1 MDKQLILEQ
10 AKRLLSVQPGLTV
23 SETADALELL
33 GSYTL
38 DCSYQGVPLYDVYE
52 IKIVVPWDYPT
63 SFPKIWEVGG
73 KVPRENNGF
82 MHVLADGSLCLGVI
96 YDLISLI
103 TSDSELSH
111 YVCPL
116 LDSYLYSATYY
127 REYGVVPE
135 YGERPHG
142 DAGIIE
148 AYKERYQVSD
158 EETLFSLLSYSA
170 GMICYRGHLPCP
182 CGSGKRMRNCHG
194 QIILSALN
202 SKYAAFLSWE
212 AKYLIEQRRRGNN
225 ENKRRH

>member
-1 MDKQLILEQ
+1 M
-10 AKRLLSVQPGLTV
+10 
-23 SETADALELL
+23 
-33 GSYTL
+33 
-38 DCSYQGVPLYDVYE
+38 
-52 IKIVVPWDYPT
+52 
-63 SFPKIWEVGG
+63 
-73 KVPRENNGF
+73 
-82 MHVLADGSLCLGVI
+82 
-96 YDLISLI
+96 
-103 TSDSELSH
+103 
-111 YVCPL
+111 

-148 AYKERYQVSD
+148 TYKERYQVSD

-212 AKYLIEQRRRGNN
+212 AKYLIEQRRRGNKVFLGFQSRKALIYRCFPGFLFFVATN
-225 ENKRRH
+225 RLHPGRFL